1 MSSMYKMLSSVVVSR
16 MKKKMMMK
24 NFYVELLMGI
34 QELRLYTEAQIEVCA
49 LIFI

>member
-16 MKKKMMMK
+16 MKKKMMI